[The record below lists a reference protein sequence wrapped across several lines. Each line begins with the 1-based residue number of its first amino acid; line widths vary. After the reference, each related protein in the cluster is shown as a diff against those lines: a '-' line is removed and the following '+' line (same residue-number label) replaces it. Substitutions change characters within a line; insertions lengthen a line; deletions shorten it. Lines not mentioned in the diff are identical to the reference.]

1 MKRIVMK
8 YINRVLAL
16 FAIVS
21 LSFACGEEY
30 QYFPDISKQDGAKFK
45 FVHAATD
52 TTGIEFTVNGV
63 LASPGGNGIGY
74 FYAFPVL
81 DYAVQSTGNLNL
93 NIQNPATDTTDA
105 VLMVSTSVSAQ
116 TNDYF
121 TVALVGVSGSYEA
134 VAISDN
140 MSAIP
145 FDDKSY
151 VRVINFIHDS
161 PNGVSLEL
169 TNALGTSVVADKI
182 LFKEGSAFVAVEPGS
197 YSSIKLLDSN
207 SGNTLSS
214 AASSRRTLLPNRV
227 YTFYGKGSFANA
239 SIDRMYNR

>member
-1 MKRIVMK
+1 MK
-8 YINRVLAL
+8 YIKRALSL

-21 LSFACGEEY
+21 LSFACSEEY
-30 QYFPDISKQDGAKFK
+30 QYFPDTSIAEGAKFK

-63 LASPGGNGIGY
+63 LASPGGTGMNY

-81 DYAVQSTGNLNL
+81 DYAVQSTGTLNL

-105 VLMVSTSVSAQ
+105 VIMVSTSVSAQ

-134 VAISDN
+134 VAIADN
-140 MSAIP
+140 MTAIP
-145 FDDKSY
+145 YDDKAY
-151 VRVINFIHDS
+151 VRVINYLHDS
-161 PNGVSLEL
+161 PNGISLEL
-169 TNALGTSVVADKI
+169 TNTLGANVVAQDV
-182 LFKEGSAFVAVEPGS
+182 LFKEGSTFVAVEPGS

-207 SGNTLSS
+207 TGNTLSS
-214 AASSRRTLLPNRV
+214 AASSRRTLLPNKV